1 MKESTVN
8 SRYSI
13 LERWGGGTRGL
24 LRTKMKIF
32 RDSKSSSFGAGVLI
46 GIVQKG
52 LVKRVPEN
60 KSLTLDFI
68 EFDLSSIQV
77 IKSQL

>member
-13 LERWGGGTRGL
+13 LEGGGGGRGGGA
-24 LRTKMKIF
+24 KMKIF

-46 GIVQKG
+46 GIVLKG

-68 EFDLSSIQV
+68 EIDLSSIQV